1 MQHAKDWALGLIFG
15 TALFLGIVFFP
26 DYSAD
31 IQPTNGYET
40 TTVHHVSR

>member
-1 MQHAKDWALGLIFG
+1 MTHTKDWALGLIFG
-15 TALFLGIVFFP
+15 TVLFLGIVFFP

-31 IQPTNGYET
+31 IQPTTSHET